1 MEIEIPYNGLVER
14 IEFPDNT
21 DLLETRSFS
30 VLSSEK
36 VIARIR
42 DSWEKAKPVFQNKKV
57 SIIIND
63 ATRRVPSTFI
73 IKILLRHIRP
83 ERIEILVAAGT
94 HRAPSENELR
104 DILAEYREL
113 FMGRIFIHDCHD
125 TENMILIGKTSRGTP
140 VEVSKKLV
148 EAESVICINSVEPH
162 FFAGFTGGRK
172 SLVPGLASFE
182 TVVANHSHAKS
193 ELAESINLE
202 GNPVHLDLAEAA
214 EMAASMPIFSIQLV
228 LSPDGDIVDLY
239 CGDLRGSFHRAC
251 AKAREVYSVDIEKK
265 YDIVFAIGEPPLDAN
280 LYQLQKGQ
288 EHGARAVKEGGI
300 LIVVGACHEGIG
312 SPYFVDLAG
321 DYPKPADAL
330 SVRAFNDNRFGIHKL
345 VKTARR
351 LKKIKI
357 KYVTKLDDNVI
368 RKLYFEPECSL
379 NDALRGAL
387 NYFGGSCEIAVLK
400 DACFLVP
407 VKGVMKKEE

>member
-1 MEIEIPYNGLVER
+1 MEIEIPYNGIVER
-14 IEFPDNT
+14 IEFPDNV
-21 DLLETRSFS
+21 DLLEAKSFP

-36 VIARIR
+36 VAGRIR
-42 DSWEKAKPVFQNKKV
+42 DSWKKAKPVFQNKKI

-63 ATRRVPSTFI
+63 ATRRVPSASI
-73 IKILLRHIRP
+73 IEILLQHIPP
-83 ERIEILVAAGT
+83 ERIEILVATGT
-94 HRAPSENELR
+94 HRASSENDLR
-104 DILAEYREL
+104 DILAEYRNL
-113 FMGRIFIHDCHD
+113 FMGRIFVHDCYD
-125 TENMILIGKTSRGTP
+125 TENMISIGKTSRGTL
-140 VEVSKKLV
+140 VAVNKKLTK
-148 EAESVICINSVEPH
+148 AESVICINSVEPH

-182 TVVANHSHAKS
+182 TVIANHSHAKS
-193 ELAESINLE
+193 ELADSMNLE

-214 EMAASMPIFSIQLV
+214 EMVASMPIFSIQLV
-228 LSPDGDIVDLY
+228 LSRDGDIVDLY
-239 CGDLRGSFHRAC
+239 CGDLSDSFHRAC
-251 AKAREVYSVDIEKK
+251 VRAREVYSVDIEKK
-265 YDIVFAIGEPPLDAN
+265 YDIVLAIGEPPLDAN

-288 EHGARAVKEGGI
+288 EHGARAVKDGGI
-300 LIVVGACHEGIG
+300 LIVAGACPDGVG

-330 SVRAFNDNRFGIHKL
+330 SERAFNDNRFGIHKL

-357 KYVTKLDDNVI
+357 RYVTKLDDNVI
-368 RKLYFEPECSL
+368 RKLYFEPARSL
-379 NDALRGAL
+379 NDALREAL

-407 VKGVMKKEE
+407 VRV